1 MKQNNNFSP
10 LPFYDDVRLQNH
22 RQSYAYGAIYPL
34 VMPSNFIIPF
44 QLFVE
49 RKGSEPTKVKDINII
64 DATGDEEAVYIITDD
79 IERSGLEIVENV
91 NENVDAVVY
100 KGYFPL
106 SFPMEVGCYYMQI
119 DTNNGTFYS
128 DVFCVKKETE
138 NLLKIE
144 WWDDENFEMDAGTI
158 VYENGYRNRLYF
170 CAEIGKPE
178 YQFEEEIEKRDGYV
192 FPIKQISEKTYKFV
206 ILAPEYLLD
215 AMRFI
220 RMSDYV
226 VITDKFGRVYHCDTF
241 LLTAK
246 WQTQGD
252 LASVEIE
259 FETDTVAKKIGRQ
272 LVKKVAAAGDYNNDF
287 DNDYNNN

>member
-44 QLFVE
+44 QLLVE
-49 RKGSEPTKVKDINII
+49 RKGSEPTKLEDVNII
-64 DATGDEEAVYIITDD
+64 DATGDEEAVYIISDD

-91 NENVDAVVY
+91 SENVDAVVY

-106 SFPMEVGCYYMQI
+106 SFPMEVGCYYMKI

-144 WWDDENFEMDAGTI
+144 WWDDEIFEMDAGTI

-178 YQFEEEIEKRDGYV
+178 YQFEEEVEKRDGYV

-226 VITDKFGRVYHCDTF
+226 VI
-241 LLTAK
+241 
-246 WQTQGD
+246 QT
-252 LASVEIE
+252 SS
-259 FETDTVAKKIGRQ
+259 
-272 LVKKVAAAGDYNNDF
+272 AGYIIATHF
-287 DNDYNNN
+287 Y

>member
-10 LPFYDDVRLQNH
+10 LPFYDDLRLQNH
-22 RQSYAYGAIYPL
+22 RKSYAYGAIYPL
-34 VMPSNFIIPF
+34 VMPANFIIPF
-44 QLFVE
+44 QLLVD
-49 RKGSEPTKVKDINII
+49 RKGSEPTKVKYVGIN
-64 DATGDEEAVYIITDD
+64 DATGDEEPVYIFT
-79 IERSGLEIVENV
+79 EEVKQSGLDVVENV
-91 NENVDAVVY
+91 SDNVDAVVY
-100 KGYFPL
+100 RGYLPL
-106 SFPMEVGCYYMQI
+106 PFPMEVGCYYMQI
-119 DTNNGTFYS
+119 DTNYGTFYS
-128 DVFCVKKETE
+128 EVFCVKLNTE

-144 WWDDENFEMDAGTI
+144 WWDEENFEMDAGTI

-178 YQFEEEIEKRDGYV
+178 YQFEEEVEKRDGYV

-226 VITDKFGRVYHCDTF
+226 VITDKFGMVYHCDTF

-252 LASVEIE
+252 LASVEVE

-272 LVKKVAAAGDYNNDF
+272 LVKRVARAGDYNNDF